1 MYKSRRE
8 IQISRRETDFIAL
21 PVIFVSAPVVSVGLM
36 GGFFAVAVVLIA
48 VPVTP
53 VVVPWRL
60 WLRAAA
66 PTTAMRRSPA
76 VRVGGGASAWDARWA
91 FDASSDAL
99 FLHFDDV
106 CRWQFAV
113 APLCLFDDGFGQ
125 LAERHARHG
134 VVVDGSRFAFVSA
147 FADALHNG
155 DLRQ

>member
-36 GGFFAVAVVLIA
+36 SGFFAVAVVLIA
-48 VPVTP
+48 VPIMP

-76 VRVGGGASAWDARWA
+76 VRVGGGASA
-91 FDASSDAL
+91 
-99 FLHFDDV
+99 
-106 CRWQFAV
+106 
-113 APLCLFDDGFGQ
+113 
-125 LAERHARHG
+125 
-134 VVVDGSRFAFVSA
+134 
-147 FADALHNG
+147 
-155 DLRQ
+155 